1 MRTESNFYTGRV
13 PQPLARLGASLRTG
27 SWLTEDRLRS
37 YPALFL
43 VIRLVVTAFWVA
55 TADGVIDR
63 TGKVLGTDFLNVW
76 AASTIALE
84 GEPENI
90 YDYQHH
96 GVVQQRVVGTN
107 HPDQFYGWHYPPTFL
122 LLVLPLALLPYAWSL
137 AAYLLTT
144 FPAYWITVRR
154 ILPGREAALAALAF
168 PGVWITIGHGQ
179 NAFLTTGLLGGGLLL
194 LERRPVLAGVLLGLL
209 SYKPQM
215 GFLIPLAL
223 AAGGYWRTF
232 AAAAATTIGFA
243 ALAWLAFG
251 PETWHAFLASLE
263 LTRTFITEQGA
274 TGWHKIQSVFSA
286 VRLLGG
292 GIPLAYAV
300 QGMAA
305 LAAAAVVVAVW
316 RRTRCEAVRGAA
328 LVAATPLTSPYVLD
342 YDLAILALAIAWI
355 VREGREHGFLPW
367 EKTVLAIVWLLPLV
381 ARTIA
386 LQTSLLVTPLLL
398 AAMLALLLHRSRLM
412 QPD

>member
-1 MRTESNFYTGRV
+1 MPSKNAFYSGRV
-13 PQPLARLGASLRTG
+13 SQPLARLIASLRSG
-27 SWLTEDRLRS
+27 SWLIPDRLRF

-43 VIRLVVTAFWVA
+43 VTWLAVAFYWAA
-55 TADGVIDR
+55 TADGLIDR
-63 TGKVLGTDFLNVW
+63 TGKVIGTDFLNVW
-76 AASTIALE
+76 AASAMALE
-84 GEPENI
+84 GEPDNV
-90 YDYQHH
+90 YDYQRH
-96 GVVQQRVVGTN
+96 GVVQQRVVGAN
-107 HPDQFYGWHYPPTFL
+107 RPDQFYGWHYPPTFL
-122 LLVLPLALLPYAWSL
+122 LVVLPLAFLPYAWSL
-137 AAYLLTT
+137 AAYLLAT
-144 FPAYWITVRR
+144 FPAYWIAVRR
-154 ILPGREAALAALAF
+154 ILPGRETMLAALAF

-194 LERRPVLAGVLLGLL
+194 LGRRPVLAGVLLGLL

-223 AAGGYWRTF
+223 AAGGYWRAF

-243 ALAWLAFG
+243 ALAWLVFG
-251 PETWHAFLASLE
+251 PDTWHAFLASLE

-300 QGMAA
+300 QAAAA
-305 LAAAAVVVAVW
+305 LGAAAVVIAVW
-316 RRTRCEAVRGAA
+316 RQTRCEAVRGAA

-342 YDLAILALAIAWI
+342 YDLTILALAIAWM

-367 EKTVLAIVWLLPLV
+367 EKTVLAIAWLLPLV
-381 ARTIA
+381 ARIIA

-398 AAMLALLLHRSRLM
+398 AAMLVLLLRRSRLI
-412 QPD
+412 QLN